1 MATETEITAPVETA
15 DVDTSLET
23 TPVQETDTVVDEQ
36 PVEETAVTETQVE
49 AQDPQPTEEPALLA
63 GKYKSVD
70 DLVEGYKNAE
80 KFISKA
86 SEYEKKYNDL
96 LAKQQEEV
104 QRLAQQK
111 LYFLPM
117 FKTNIYLIMNKKEV
131 KHELNS

>member
-1 MATETEITAPVETA
+1 MATETEITTPVETA

-36 PVEETAVTETQVE
+36 PVEETAVTETEQV
-49 AQDPQPTEEPALLA
+49 AQEPQPLLA
-63 GKYKSVD
+63 GKYKTVD

-86 SEYEKKYNDL
+86 SEYEKKYNEL